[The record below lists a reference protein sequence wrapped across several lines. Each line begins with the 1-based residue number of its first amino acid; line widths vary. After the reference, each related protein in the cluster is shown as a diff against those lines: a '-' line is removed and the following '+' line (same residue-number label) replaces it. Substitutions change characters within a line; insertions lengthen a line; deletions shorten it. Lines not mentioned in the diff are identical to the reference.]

1 MDVLYRYIT
10 LRGKAAFFFFSC
22 FFWGGG
28 GRGSLGDVRINIVK
42 HSPFLLLKPFIEDRR
57 EDNEEEVR

>member
-22 FFWGGG
+22 FLGGG
-28 GRGSLGDVRINIVK
+28 GHGSLGDVRINIVK